1 MVQLFAKAEKIYPQR
16 THGLFRT
23 LKWAAMAGLL
33 GIYYAAPWLRYDRG
47 PHVPDQAILI
57 DLVGQRGYFFGVEIW
72 PQEVYLLVGL
82 LILSAIGLFFAT
94 SLFGRVWCGY
104 ACPQTVWTDLFVLV
118 EHVIQGDRNARRRL
132 DAAPWTVEKAWKKI
146 LTHAAWLLIGLATG
160 GAWVFYFNDA
170 PTLLDA
176 ILHLDVPVVTATW
189 IAALT
194 LSTYFM
200 AGFARENICKYAC
213 PYARFQSAMFD
224 RDTLVISYAP
234 ERGEPR
240 GKHKQGDTW
249 EGKGHC
255 IDCTACV
262 VVCPMGIDIREGLQY
277 ECISCGLCVDAC
289 NHVMEKMELPRGL
302 IHYDTEN
309 NQTRRAEEIA
319 RKAPATRGH
328 MKWIRPRTVFY
339 AAILCF
345 VGTLMLAVI
354 LLRSETEINI
364 IHNRSPQYVRL
375 ADGTIRNN
383 YQIKVLNKSHFDRE
397 YAVAISGM
405 AAQTVSL
412 LAAGDVPVT
421 SLKVPAN
428 SVGEFRVQ
436 VIGQAVVQA
445 DGKSRQTITFELTD
459 PVTGKAAT
467 HVSYFI
473 RP

>member
-23 LKWAAMAGLL
+23 LKWAAMAVLL

-57 DLVGQRGYFFGVEIW
+57 DLVGQRGYFFGIEIW
-72 PQEVYLLVGL
+72 PQEVYLLVGI
-82 LILSAIGLFFAT
+82 LILAAIGLFFAT
-94 SLFGRVWCGY
+94 SLLGRVWCGY

-118 EHVIQGDRNARRRL
+118 EHIIQGDRNARRKL
-132 DAAPWTVEKAWKKI
+132 DAAPWSIGKLWKKI
-146 LTHAAWLLIGLATG
+146 LTHVVWLLIGLATG

-170 PTLLDA
+170 PTLVDGL
-176 ILHLDVPVVTATW
+176 LHFDLPTLTWTW
-189 IAALT
+189 ILALT

-224 RDTLVISYAP
+224 RDTLIISYAT

-240 GKHKQGDTW
+240 GKHKLGTDW

-262 VVCPMGIDIREGLQY
+262 VVCPMGIDIRDGLQY

-289 NHVMEKMELPRGL
+289 NHVMEKMLLPKGL

-309 NQTRRAEEIA
+309 NQKRRSEEIA
-319 RKAPATRGH
+319 TKVPASRGR

-339 AAILCF
+339 ATILSF
-345 VGTLMLAVI
+345 VGALMLSAII
-354 LLRSETEINI
+354 LRTETDLNI
-364 IHNRSPQYVRL
+364 IHNRSPLYVRL
-375 ADGTIRNN
+375 ADGDIRNN
-383 YQIKVLNKSHFDRE
+383 YQIKVLNKTHVDRD
-397 YAVAISGM
+397 Y
-405 AAQTVSL
+405 TVSIEGMTPAEIRL
-412 LAAGDVPVT
+412 LAAGDVAVP

-436 VIGQAVVQA
+436 LIDHT
-445 DGKSRQTITFELTD
+445 DGAARVPITFILKD
-459 PVTGKAAT
+459 PVTGKVAR

-473 RP
+473 RPQN

>member
-1 MVQLFAKAEKIYPQR
+1 MVQLFAKDEKIYPQR

-23 LKWAAMAGLL
+23 LKWTAMVVLL

-57 DLVGQRGYFFGVEIW
+57 DLVGQRGYFFGIEIW

-82 LILSAIGLFFAT
+82 LILAAIGLFFAT
-94 SLFGRVWCGY
+94 SLLGRVWCGY

-118 EHVIQGDRNARRRL
+118 EHLIQGDRNARRKL
-132 DAAPWTVEKAWKKI
+132 DAAPWTLEKIWKKL
-146 LTHAAWLLIGLATG
+146 LTHAIWLLIGLATG

-170 PTLLDA
+170 PTLLDG
-176 ILHLDVPVVTATW
+176 ILHLDLPGLTLVW
-189 IAALT
+189 IIALT

-200 AGFARENICKYAC
+200 AGYARENICKFAC

-224 RDTLVISYAP
+224 RDTLIISYAG

-240 GKHKQGDTW
+240 GKHKIGTSW
-249 EGKGHC
+249 EGRGHC

-262 VVCPMGIDIREGLQY
+262 VVCPMGIDIRNGLQY

-289 NHVMEKMELPRGL
+289 NNVMEKMKLPRGL

-309 NQTRRAEEIA
+309 NQHRRADEIA
-319 RKAPATRGH
+319 RQAVPTRGR

-339 AAILCF
+339 AAILF
-345 VGTLMLAVI
+345 LVGGLMLGAIV
-354 LLRSETEINI
+354 LRTETELNI
-364 IHNRSPQYVRL
+364 IHNRSPLYVRL
-375 ADGTIRNN
+375 SDGTIRNN
-383 YQIKVLNKSHFDRE
+383 YQIKVLNKTHSDRD
-397 YAVAISGM
+397 YAVKIDGL
-405 AAQTVSL
+405 TTRRVEL
-412 LAAGDVPVT
+412 LGAGDVAVP
-421 SLKVPAN
+421 SLRVPAN

-436 VIGQAVVQA
+436 VMAEPNASARVPVHFI
-445 DGKSRQTITFELTD
+445 LTD
-459 PVTGKAAT
+459 RTTGKAAS
-467 HVSYFI
+467 HDSYFI

>member
-16 THGLFRT
+16 THGLFRN
-23 LKWAAMAGLL
+23 LKWAAMAVLL

-72 PQEVYLLVGL
+72 PQEVYLLVGI

-94 SLFGRVWCGY
+94 SLLGRVWCGY

-118 EHVIQGDRNARRRL
+118 EHVIQGDRNARKKL
-132 DAAPWTVEKAWKKI
+132 DASPWSFEKAWKKGI
-146 LTHAAWLLIGLATG
+146 THAIWLLIGLATG

-170 PTLLDA
+170 PTLLDNL
-176 ILHLDVPVVTATW
+176 IHFDLPVVTASW
-189 IAALT
+189 IGALT

-200 AGFARENICKYAC
+200 AGYARENICKYAC

-224 RDTLVISYAP
+224 RDTLIISYAE

-240 GKHKQGDTW
+240 GKHKQGQSW
-249 EGKGHC
+249 EGRGHC

-262 VVCPMGIDIREGLQY
+262 VVCPMGIDIRKGLQY

-289 NHVMEKMELPRGL
+289 NNVMEKLDLPRGL
-302 IHYDTEN
+302 IHYDTET
-309 NQTRRAEEIA
+309 NQNLRTAERSRGE
-319 RKAPATRGH
+319 APVRGR

-339 AAILCF
+339 AAILAGVCA
-345 VGTLMLAVI
+345 LMLGAIV
-354 LLRSETEINI
+354 LRKDTELNI
-364 IHNRSPQYVRL
+364 IHNRSPLYVRMS
-375 ADGTIRNN
+375 DGDIRNN
-383 YQIKVLNKSHFDRE
+383 YQIKVLNKSHADRD
-397 YAVAISGM
+397 YTVAISGVTTR
-405 AAQTVSL
+405 AVRL
-412 LAAGDVPVT
+412 LAAGDAAVAT
-421 SLKVPAN
+421 LRVPAN

-436 VIGQAVVQA
+436 VIAPQSGQPRVPV
-445 DGKSRQTITFELTD
+445 TFTLTD
-459 PVTGKAAT
+459 SATGKAAR

-473 RP
+473 QP